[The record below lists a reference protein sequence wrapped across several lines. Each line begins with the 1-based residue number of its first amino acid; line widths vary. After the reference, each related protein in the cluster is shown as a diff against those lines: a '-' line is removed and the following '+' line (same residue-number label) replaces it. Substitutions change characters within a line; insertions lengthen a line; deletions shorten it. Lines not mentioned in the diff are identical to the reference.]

1 MNKCYIEDFALIVFS
16 PPVST
21 AKEKEKKKEL
31 LKALR

>member
-21 AKEKEKKKEL
+21 AKEKEKNEL